1 MVKRLTVKRPKSSH
15 VIAAEV
21 KMIFEKVFC
30 GVRKSAKAP
39 GNMKK
44 PVPCSSIPDY
54 DWSAVTQKEVRDA
67 APELGAPLGTG
78 RVLVTALV
86 WVWRSV
92 LPSG

>member
-1 MVKRLTVKRPKSSH
+1 VVKRLTVKRPKSSH

-30 GVRKSAKAP
+30 GVRKRARAP

-44 PVPCSSIPDY
+44 PVRCSSIPDCE
-54 DWSAVTQKEVRDA
+54 WSAVTQNEVRDA
-67 APELGAPLGTG
+67 APELAAPLGTG
-78 RVLVTALV
+78 WVVVTALV

-92 LPSG
+92 LPLG